1 MYLEIDEGFTTHRKT
16 LRFCGFMQDHNAFAY
31 LMRLWSWA
39 TRSAPD
45 GDLSGLDPIDIE
57 LAVQYRL
64 GDGKCYRAM
73 VVAGFIDTD
82 GDGAPVMIHNWPK
95 RTGGAIARMEA
106 AALAAKA
113 RKDRWKERQQNG
125 TGTPEERSE
134 NASGTFQNGSR
145 TPQDKTSPDQSR
157 PDQKAP
163 ARPRDPWPAWH
174 WFEKFKLSWAPAHG
188 QLAYGSSVEDDRA
201 TGDFND
207 TLNTLPGEQR
217 VAAEE
222 AADEL
227 FARYFAIKQA
237 AGHPWKWFCQR
248 FNELRLPKSRGS
260 PRNGSAPPG
269 GTSATQ
275 RAAQQWK
282 GR

>member
-45 GDLSGLDPIDIE
+45 GDLSGLDPVDIE
-57 LAVQYRL
+57 FAVQYRI
-64 GDGKCYRAM
+64 GDGKCFKAM
-73 VVAGFIDTD
+73 VVAGFIDVD
-82 GDGAPVMIHNWPK
+82 GDGNPVTIHNWAK

-106 AALAAKA
+106 AARAAKA
-113 RKDRWKERQQNG
+113 RKDRWKERQQNADG
-125 TGTPEERSE
+125 TQTERPENADGTIE
-134 NASGTFQNGSR
+134 NASG
-145 TPQDKTSPDQSR
+145 TPQDKTSPDQSS

-163 ARPRDPWPAWH
+163 ARPRDPPWPAWE
-174 WFEKFKLSWAPAHG
+174 WFDKFKLKWAPAHG
-188 QLAYGSSVEDDRA
+188 QIAYGSSPEDDRA

-207 TLNTLPGEQR
+207 TLNSIPGDQR
-217 VAAEE
+217 KAAEE

-227 FARYFAIKQA
+227 FARYFAITA
-237 AGHPWKWFCQR
+237 AVGHPWKWFCQR
-248 FNELRLPKSRGS
+248 FNELRLPRTRGS
-260 PRNGSAPPG
+260 PRNMTPPG
-269 GTSATQ
+269 GTTAAQ
-275 RAAQQWK
+275 RAAQKWK